1 MGIKRQKRIRSVI
14 IGIFSIILAAVIL
27 APPLW
32 LFISSIANLQ
42 ELLKIPL
49 RWLPEK
55 PSFERY
61 REILFSQGPES
72 EFRKTMW
79 NSFFIALF
87 VTIICVS
94 LGSLAAYAFSRLR
107 FPGKEKILFV
117 LLFSYMLTAYCGD
130 NSYLSDFLVRYQM
143 LDTKQ
148 ALILIYRLF

>member
-61 REILFSQGPES
+61 REILFLKDQKVSS
-72 EFRKTMW
+72 EK
-79 NSFFIALF
+79 
-87 VTIICVS
+87 
-94 LGSLAAYAFSRLR
+94 
-107 FPGKEKILFV
+107 P
-117 LLFSYMLTAYCGD
+117 CGIV
-130 NSYLSDFLVRYQM
+130 FL
-143 LDTKQ
+143 
-148 ALILIYRLF
+148 

>member
-27 APPLW
+27 APLW

-61 REILFSQGPES
+61 REILFLKDQKVSS
-72 EFRKTMW
+72 EKPCGIV
-79 NSFFIALF
+79 FIAAF

-107 FPGKEKILFV
+107 FPGKEKS
-117 LLFSYMLTAYCGD
+117 FSSYFFLYATAYCGD
-130 NSYLSDFLVRYQM
+130 NSYLSDF
-143 LDTKQ
+143 
-148 ALILIYRLF
+148 